1 MDLKPIIISQYR
13 ASLEMMRQVV
23 FRCPETLWIGVEDNN
38 KFWHIAYHA
47 LFYTHLY
54 LAPIEDEFVPWD
66 KHREG
71 YEFMGTY
78 PWPPFE
84 KPEISEPY
92 SKEDVLEYL
101 QYCDLEVEEKISHLD
116 FAGASGF
123 SWISMNKTELQFY
136 NIRHLQQHI
145 GELCERLWVRDQIEI
160 DWVGMRP

>member
-1 MDLKPIIISQYR
+1 MDLKPIIISQHL

-23 FRCPETLWIGVEDNN
+23 KHCPKALWIDSKDNN

-54 LAPIEDEFVPWD
+54 LAPTGDEFVPWR

-71 YEFMGTY
+71 YQFMGTF
-78 PWPPFE
+78 PWPPFD
-84 KPEISEPY
+84 KPDISEPY

-101 QYCDLEVEEKISHLD
+101 QYCDLEVEEKINHLD
-116 FAGASGF
+116 LQGASGF
-123 SWISMNKTELQFY
+123 SWIPMNKTELQFY